1 MRKRVTKIAA
11 IALFGALPL
20 AAIADDGHR
29 GRGYGGTGYWD
40 HGRDYRHPAKHH
52 RYYGPPRVTY
62 HYYEPRVVVR
72 PPVVYAPPPPPVVVY
87 PAPFPRVN
95 HVDVRFRIFF

>member
-52 RYYGPPRVTY
+52 RYYGRRASRITTTNRASSSARRWCTRRPRRRSWST
-62 HYYEPRVVVR
+62 PRR
-72 PPVVYAPPPPPVVVY
+72 S
-87 PAPFPRVN
+87 RV
-95 HVDVRFRIFF
+95 